1 MNNTENNPNTAA
13 KPRRHIATGLGAT
26 ACVAA
31 LAVGAWWI
39 FADDPQR
46 STDDAYVGG
55 QVVQLTAQVPGMV
68 TRVLADN
75 SDRVNAG
82 APLVEIDPA
91 DARIELAAAEAQLAQ
106 ALRSVRGFNAG
117 EARYRADIEARQA
130 ELERAQADL
139 ASRKSIAASGA
150 VTAEEVRHAADT
162 VRGAKA
168 ALQAAQQMAAQAQT
182 QISGASVSAH
192 PAVDAAAQ
200 RVRAAQLALLRGSV
214 QAPVA
219 GMVAQRSVQLGRR
232 VQPGE
237 RLMSI
242 VPLDRLWVDANFKE
256 VQLKGVCP
264 RQRATVTADVYGK
277 SVVYHGHVEDIEA
290 GTGAAFA
297 LLPAQNATGNWIK
310 VVQRV
315 PVRIRLERAELLSHP
330 LRIGMSTRVSID
342 TSSCPATTA
351 RAARVDDA
359 SALYAA
365 QSTAADAHVRQLI
378 DGSIGAGRTSIGSN
392 AGDSSA
398 DGDAPA
404 GSNHGAREGS
414 VGGHSTAGKRAAR
427 ASGAP

>member
-1 MNNTENNPNTAA
+1 MNNTENNPNIPAT
-13 KPRRHIATGLGAT
+13 KRPRHIVTGLGAT
-26 ACVAA
+26 ACVAV

-39 FADDPQR
+39 FSDDPIR

-55 QVVQLTAQVPGMV
+55 QVVQLTAQVHGMV
-68 TRVLADN
+68 SRVLADN
-75 SDRVNAG
+75 SDRVAAG

-117 EARYRADIEARQA
+117 AQRYRADIEARQA
-130 ELERAQADL
+130 ELDRAQADL
-139 ASRKSIAASGA
+139 ATRKTIAASGA
-150 VTAEEVRHAADT
+150 VTAEEVRHAADA
-162 VRGAKA
+162 VRSAKA
-168 ALQAAQQMAAQAQT
+168 ALQAARQMAAQALT

-264 RQRATVTADVYGK
+264 QQAATVTADVYGK

-342 TSSCPATTA
+342 TSNCPAVGATA
-351 RAARVDDA
+351 RAAKVDDA

-365 QSTAADAHVRQLI
+365 QSAAADVHVRQLI
-378 DGSIGAGRTSIGSN
+378 DGSVANSSSIAAAAATVRNGTRGAAGAGG
-392 AGDSSA
+392 
-398 DGDAPA
+398 
-404 GSNHGAREGS
+404 GAQ
-414 VGGHSTAGKRAAR
+414 
-427 ASGAP
+427 